1 MNKGFAIIA
10 PILIVLAIGLVLIP
24 KQKDNKELTPFE
36 LLSEVHDNTRFVST
50 DKIAELII
58 GADPSLLLV
67 DVRTAKDYTYFS
79 LDGAINIPFDSL
91 ITEGSIATVSDP
103 NKRVVL
109 FSNSDIVAEQAYMI
123 YKRLGVKNLLIMQG
137 GLNRWF
143 QTIIK
148 PSAPHQNESQA
159 EFDLYTFRL
168 AAKQFFTGAST
179 PVTGPANKPNA
190 KKPIKVKTQPVAKQ
204 AAEGGC

>member
-10 PILIVLAIGLVLIP
+10 PLLLVLAVGLVLIP
-24 KQKDNKELTPFE
+24 KQKDNKELTPIE
-36 LLSEVHDNTRFVST
+36 LLAEVHDNTRFIST

-58 GADPSLLLV
+58 GGDPSLLLV
-67 DVRTAKDYTYFS
+67 DVRPMNDYSYYS
-79 LDGAINIPFDSL
+79 LDGALNIPFDSL
-91 ITEGSIATVSDP
+91 LNESAIATVSDP

-109 FSNSDIVAEQAYMI
+109 FSNSDIAAEQAYML

-137 GLNRWF
+137 GLNQWF

-148 PSAPHQNESQA
+148 PEAPHQNESKA
-159 EFDLYTFRL
+159 AFDLYAFRL
-168 AAKQFFTGAST
+168 AAKQYFTGAST
-179 PVTGPANKPNA
+179 TGTASTDKPIV
-190 KKPIKVKTQPVAKQ
+190 KKPVKVNTQPVAKQ